1 MNNID
6 ECQIL
11 INEIVSNPSIL
22 NLIPYEIFLLKFL
35 KLTGHNEIRKLM
47 IDNKNF
53 DILPLNYITKI
64 LDKLKYKYMHL
75 IKIKKEYYITNDIYD
90 YVISDDNN
98 ITAVI
103 LDKFSKLKYDDKG
116 TNELFDKNI
125 KLVLSNFDIL
135 VVQNQLLET
144 ESELLSDLFLKDDNE
159 FRLNLRNYTIDNFD
173 SINGNSYT
181 REIIVANNRNIY
193 FKSKGELYEYNKES
207 STIEKYNAKVNKSEI
222 IPVLSIYLR
231 EQHKD

>member
-11 INEIVSNPSIL
+11 MNEIISNPTIL

-35 KLTGHNEIRKLM
+35 KLTGHDEIRKLM
-47 IDNKNF
+47 IDIKNF

-64 LDKLKYKYMHL
+64 FDKLRYNYMHL
-75 IKIKKEYYITNDIYD
+75 IKNKKDYYICNDIYD
-90 YVISDDNN
+90 YAISDDKHLR
-98 ITAVI
+98 AVI

-116 TNELFDKNI
+116 VNELFDKNI
-125 KLVLSNFDIL
+125 KLILSNFDIL
-135 VVQNQLLET
+135 VVQHLLTET
-144 ESELLSDLFLKDDNE
+144 ELELLSDLFLKHDNE

-173 SINGNSYT
+173 SINGNSYS
-181 REIIVANNRNIY
+181 REIIVANNKNIY
-193 FKSKGELYEYNKES
+193 FKFNGELYEYDRES
-207 STIEKYNAKVNKSEI
+207 STIEKNSAKTKRSEI

-231 EQHKD
+231 EQQND

>member
-11 INEIVSNPSIL
+11 INEIVSNPTIL
-22 NLIPYEIFLLKFL
+22 DLIPYEIFLLKFL
-35 KLTGHNEIRKLM
+35 KLTGHTEIRKLM
-47 IDNKNF
+47 IDNKDF

-64 LDKLKYKYMHL
+64 FDKLKYNYMHL

-90 YVISDDNN
+90 YVKSDDNN
-98 ITAVI
+98 LRAVI
-103 LDKFSKLKYDDKG
+103 LDKFSKLKYNDKG

-135 VVQNQLLET
+135 VVQHQLTET
-144 ESELLSDLFLKDDNE
+144 EADLLSDLFLKDDNE

-181 REIIVANNRNIY
+181 REIIIGNNKIIY
-193 FKSKGELYEYNKES
+193 FKFKGELYLYNKET